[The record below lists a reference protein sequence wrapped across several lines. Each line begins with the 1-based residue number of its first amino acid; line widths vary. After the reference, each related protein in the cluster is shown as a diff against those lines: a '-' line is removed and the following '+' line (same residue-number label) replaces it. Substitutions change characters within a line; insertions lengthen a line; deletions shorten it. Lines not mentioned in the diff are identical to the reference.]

1 MYTSCN
7 YACQPGFNASCAL
20 CCGSHNYTASF
31 HDIDALFKDR
41 FKFFSNMLAKSNDI
55 VSALKACY
63 QELSHITLPAIHPD
77 ATQCPFVAYTDS
89 SHTIIGCLL
98 YPYCTNFDYRSL
110 FMGAICKTFS
120 CSVNTVHYADRIQ
133 TAAKR
138 CGDWYYYSLI
148 IHDMDLLDLLCNSP
162 AEHTIEECKQKAATM
177 LQNQKACSTGI
188 ITKDTAK

>member
-1 MYTSCN
+1 
-7 YACQPGFNASCAL
+7 
-20 CCGSHNYTASF
+20 
-31 HDIDALFKDR
+31 
-41 FKFFSNMLAKSNDI
+41 
-55 VSALKACY
+55 
-63 QELSHITLPAIHPD
+63 ELSHITLPAIHPD

-148 IHDMDLLDLLCNSP
+148 IHDMDLLK
-162 AEHTIEECKQKAATM
+162 TISSTSTPDIIETCKQNAVMNLVSTAA
-177 LQNQKACSTGI
+177 SF
-188 ITKDTAK
+188 